1 MNDSKILR
9 ASIRVT
15 SQVQVLESFKLPL
28 ADLGYTGLSIESL
41 ARLQPPDEFE
51 DELIVMADVRAYFQV
66 AYKRIIDSIPLTIE
80 HSLNQHLADTLQK
93 SLVKNLDLG
102 SPDAGRRLAD
112 LLAEDPAIAARR
124 VELEAKLRRLED
136 VQRELEGFRNLN
148 L

>member
-1 MNDSKILR
+1 M
-9 ASIRVT
+9 
-15 SQVQVLESFKLPL
+15 Q
-28 ADLGYTGLSIESL
+28 
-41 ARLQPPDEFE
+41 
-51 DELIVMADVRAYFQV
+51 
-66 AYKRIIDSIPLTIE
+66 RIIDAIPLTIE

-93 SLVKNLDLG
+93 SLVQKLDLG
-102 SPDAGRRLAD
+102 SPDAGRRLTE